1 MSNSE
6 SFGENPFRSL
16 AAGKFPDK
24 DKKRQPGNGFA
35 QDRSRRISHAGL
47 SRGQTATAGGSLD
60 TEDCELFLNAVG
72 LVCPAGKGGAKR
84 KKKNTEHSGTFLFEE
99 HCSLPCQQSTNKGK
113 KNNSVICAAARKN
126 SSEPEKNSLQG
137 RGLERPGMKKNIG
150 KPGHA
155 CKIKEICADAAEEN
169 GNSSRSE
176 DEDAIFMQAMGQ
188 VQPLQGRG
196 RDIAPAPE
204 AGTPPPQG
212 QLSLQDF
219 MEGKLEFALSFTDEY
234 IEGHVVGLDQ
244 MIMNKLRAGS
254 LSPEGHLDLHGLNA
268 VQAFEALR
276 GFLRGSWYKGLRT
289 VLVVPGRG
297 RNSPDGIGILRE
309 KLQLWLTQEPLKRV
323 VLAFCTA
330 QPHDG
335 GAGSV
340 YVLLRKYRKKGR
352 IYWERLP
359 ADSDLY

>member
-1 MSNSE
+1 MTGSD
-6 SFGENPFRSL
+6 SFGENPFRAL
-16 AAGKFPDK
+16 AAEKFPDK
-24 DKKRQPGNGFA
+24 DKKRQPGKSAIQG
-35 QDRSRRISHAGL
+35 RSRRIIRTGMHSDHAA
-47 SRGQTATAGGSLD
+47 ATDVQDA
-60 TEDCELFLNAVG
+60 EDCELFLHAVG
-72 LVCPAGKGGAKR
+72 HVSTPEKGRGKR
-84 KKKNTEHSGTFLFEE
+84 NVKNADQSGTFLLEE
-99 HCSLPCQQSTNKGK
+99 HCALPGK
-113 KNNSVICAAARKN
+113 K
-126 SSEPEKNSLQG
+126 LTD
-137 RGLERPGMKKNIG
+137 KKNKKESRACTTTRENPSQPKKEILPANGPERAFMKNTTG
-150 KPGHA
+150 KPGSA
-155 CKIKEICADAAEEN
+155 CAEQGACNNMTTENTGSDWDA
-169 GNSSRSE
+169 
-176 DEDAIFMQAMGQ
+176 DEDAVFMQAMGQ

-204 AGTPPPQG
+204 AGNPPPQG
-212 QLSLQDF
+212 QLGLQDF

-276 GFLRGSWYKGLRT
+276 GFLRGCWYKGLRT
-289 VLVVPGRG
+289 VLIVPGRG

-309 KLQLWLTQEPLKRV
+309 KLQIWLTQEPLKRV

-330 QPHDG
+330 QAHDG
-335 GAGSV
+335 GPGSV